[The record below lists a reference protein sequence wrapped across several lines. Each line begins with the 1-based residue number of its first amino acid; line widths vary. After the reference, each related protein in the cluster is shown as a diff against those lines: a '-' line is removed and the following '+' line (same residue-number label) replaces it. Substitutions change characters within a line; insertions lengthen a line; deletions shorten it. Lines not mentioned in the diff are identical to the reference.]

1 MATESELKREIA
13 DERRELTNAVA
24 TLREELGQTA
34 EKGKKLGK
42 AVGAATGAA
51 LAARTVVRLLRRG
64 DKTRDK
70 K

>member
-1 MATESELKREIA
+1 MATESELKQDIA

-42 AVGAATGAA
+42 AVGAAAGAA
-51 LAARTVVRLLRRG
+51 LAARTVARLLHRG
-64 DKTRDK
+64 DKKRDK

>member
-24 TLREELGQTA
+24 SLREELGETA
-34 EKGKKLGK
+34 ERGKKLGV

-51 LAARTVVRLLRRG
+51 LAVKALVKLLRRH
-64 DKTRDK
+64 DKR
-70 K
+70 